1 MKQQL
6 NTTSSRVASTAAMER
21 PVAIIPH
28 ENDILMG
35 RGGKNNQHVGNER
48 LRVIAQERRESY
60 VLSDKQGKFYISRA
74 IVVEIRRLD
83 PPGRFLKRNDRTGE
97 WEDVGDDKA
106 REKVSQALRD
116 AGRPVVAMK
125 RGGRSPSSSPDIE
138 GGGGGEGSGR
148 GYDREV
154 IPYTIASNSTSTR
167 ATSYMYNND
176 EYQRR
181 ANSAPTVVTSSRH
194 QPHYAY
200 TPAFSSAAG
209 HQLHRHHHQHHHHYH
224 QYYHHQQYRQQYA
237 SDEPA
242 SAFEPPPPRLRH
254 YSPPPAVAPVVTY
267 SSQDDIPRSPIIFS
281 VAKKQKT
288 EEDTSTLHPYVHM
301 SAAPPPADAK
311 GEDSAATSSAAAA
324 AAAPEQEE
332 EFDLFNGG
340 LLQQDESRREVPR
353 RSKRDYGEFQLSS
366 NKTF

>member
-1 MKQQL
+1 
-6 NTTSSRVASTAAMER
+6 MER
-21 PVAIIPH
+21 LVAIIPH

-60 VLSDKQGKFYISRA
+60 VLSDKQGKFNISRA
-74 IVVEIRRLD
+74 IVVEIRRLV
-83 PPGRFLKRNDRTGE
+83 PPGRFLKRNDKTGE

-125 RGGRSPSSSPDIE
+125 KGGRSPSSSPDIE
-138 GGGGGEGSGR
+138 GGGGGGGR
-148 GYDREV
+148 DYDREV
-154 IPYTIASNSTSTR
+154 IPYTIASNSTRTR
-167 ATSYMYNND
+167 ETSYNND

-181 ANSAPTVVTSSRH
+181 AYSAPTVVTSSRY
-194 QPHYAY
+194 QPQYAY
-200 TPAFSSAAG
+200 TPPSSSEAD
-209 HQLHRHHHQHHHHYH
+209 HQLHRHHHQHHHYH
-224 QYYHHQQYRQQYA
+224 QYYYRQQHHQQYHHQYA
-237 SDEPA
+237 SGEPA

-254 YSPPPAVAPVVTY
+254 YTAPAVAPVVTY
-267 SSQDDIPRSPIIFS
+267 SSQDDIPRSPINFS
-281 VAKKQKT
+281 VAKKQRT
-288 EEDTSTLHPYVHM
+288 EGDTSALHPYVHM
-301 SAAPPPADAK
+301 SAAPRPAVPK

-324 AAAPEQEE
+324 AAAPEREE

-340 LLQQDESRREVPR
+340 LLQQDEPRRDVAR